1 MAIQELRSGFASGMK
16 RVALAQRQSFM
27 LVLIDVPLGSAGTP
41 RRWQEVQGSNH
52 DTPYG
57 SAYPDLSHGPAVLHV
72 PPMAAPY

>member
-1 MAIQELRSGFASGMK
+1 MK

-27 LVLIDVPLGSAGTP
+27 LVLIDVP